1 MTNAKP
7 SRILL
12 STDLSPRCDRAQDRA
27 AQLATEWSAEL
38 VALNVLD
45 PAASFDQAMAWL
57 SGAGDEAL
65 IEVARHELARD
76 LGDVTVPWQVRVVRH
91 PDTAQAICEQARSVQ
106 AGLVVAA
113 VSRNE
118 TLGRLLL
125 GSTIEQVARALT
137 VPLLVVR
144 RRVRGSYRRVLVAT
158 DFSASSRLAW
168 QAAVR
173 LFPQADLTIY
183 HAHASSSGPFLE
195 AKASLEKEAEAF
207 VADSLPP
214 GGALPRIV
222 VEPGSIETALARYV
236 RANDIDLVVI
246 GSHGHSGIMSLLLGR
261 TASKLLD
268 WLPCDTLLAPEPR
281 ARGEGAASQ
290 P

>member
-1 MTNAKP
+1 SAGVRRRGAGKGRDPAHPPERAALAPCLSGARQNREGHAMTNAKP

-144 RRVRGSYRRVLVAT
+144 
-158 DFSASSRLAW
+158 
-168 QAAVR
+168 
-173 LFPQADLTIY
+173 
-183 HAHASSSGPFLE
+183 
-195 AKASLEKEAEAF
+195 
-207 VADSLPP
+207 
-214 GGALPRIV
+214 
-222 VEPGSIETALARYV
+222 
-236 RANDIDLVVI
+236 
-246 GSHGHSGIMSLLLGR
+246 
-261 TASKLLD
+261 
-268 WLPCDTLLAPEPR
+268 
-281 ARGEGAASQ
+281 
-290 P
+290 

>member
-1 MTNAKP
+1 M
-7 SRILL
+7 
-12 STDLSPRCDRAQDRA
+12 
-27 AQLATEWSAEL
+27 
-38 VALNVLD
+38 
-45 PAASFDQAMAWL
+45 
-57 SGAGDEAL
+57 
-65 IEVARHELARD
+65 
-76 LGDVTVPWQVRVVRH
+76 
-91 PDTAQAICEQARSVQ
+91 Q

-183 HAHASSSGPFLE
+183 HAHASSTHPSPVAYGSG
-195 AKASLEKEAEAF
+195 S
-207 VADSLPP
+207 
-214 GGALPRIV
+214 
-222 VEPGSIETALARYV
+222 
-236 RANDIDLVVI
+236 
-246 GSHGHSGIMSLLLGR
+246 
-261 TASKLLD
+261 
-268 WLPCDTLLAPEPR
+268 R
-281 ARGEGAASQ
+281 ARS
-290 P
+290 